1 MIRDYQ
7 ALQRTWF
14 EKGKQRIIQTTGKHR
29 GVKLLSTVDY
39 CTGKVVWQEHEDY
52 TAETFLTFLHK
63 VLEAYPTGKITM
75 ILDNARSIMP
85 SCWRHS

>member
-14 EKGKQRIIQTTGKHR
+14 EKGKQRIIRTTGKHR

-39 CTGKVVWQEHEDY
+39 DSGRIVMHEDEAY
-52 TAETFLTFLHK
+52 NAETFLTFLSK
-63 VLEAYPTGKITM
+63 V
-75 ILDNARSIMP
+75 R
-85 SCWRHS
+85 